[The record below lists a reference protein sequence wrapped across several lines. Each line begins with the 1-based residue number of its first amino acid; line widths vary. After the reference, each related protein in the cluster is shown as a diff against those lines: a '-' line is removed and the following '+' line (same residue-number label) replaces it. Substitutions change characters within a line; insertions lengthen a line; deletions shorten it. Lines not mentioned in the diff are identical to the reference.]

1 MPDKILLVDDEPAI
15 LSAFGRTLRHGT
27 IKARRP
33 DFPEFSIET
42 ADGGE
47 AAMAAI
53 RTHGPYAV
61 IISDLRMP
69 GMDGVTLLEGARA
82 AAPES
87 VRIMLTGQGDITT
100 AIDAVNR
107 GALFR
112 FLTKPCPPD
121 TLIAAVEAGLAQY
134 QLVIAERQLL
144 DQTLAGSV
152 KVLTEVLT
160 LVNPT
165 ASSRA
170 LRVSRLVGHMVERL
184 QLPDAWQLELASLL
198 SQIGYLALGVEPDAN
213 GGAVTVPD
221 DGQPRGQMHPDAA
234 RDLLAHIPRLER
246 VAAIVGGQA
255 DAYDP
260 ADGAIP
266 LRDRDQVRLG
276 SQVLRVA
283 IAFDAGLCGGLSH
296 DDALSRLRL
305 RPGLYDPVLVNALTG
320 AELPAAAYVP
330 RRVPVADLCAGMLLD
345 QDVRNGSGLLLI
357 ARGQEVT
364 LPLLIRLRSLVTAG
378 AIDTQLRVLARAE

>member
-1 MPDKILLVDDEPAI
+1 MSEKVLLVDDEPAI
-15 LSAFGRTLRHGT
+15 LSAFTRMLRYEP

-33 DFPEFSIET
+33 AFPEFSVDT
-42 ADGGE
+42 AAGGE
-47 AAMAAI
+47 AALAAI
-53 RTHGPYAV
+53 ATRGPYAV
-61 IISDLRMP
+61 IVSDLRMP
-69 GMDGVTLLEGARA
+69 GMDGVRLLEKARA

-100 AIDAVNR
+100 AIEAVNR

-121 TLIAAVEAGLAQY
+121 TLIGAIEAGLTQY

-170 LRVSRLVGHMVERL
+170 LRVRRLVGHIVERL
-184 QLPDAWQLELASLL
+184 KLADAWQLELASLL
-198 SQIGYLALGVEPDAN
+198 SQIGYQALGLEPEADP
-213 GGAVTVPD
+213 GGAPAE
-221 DGQPRGQMHPDAA
+221 GRGPGQMHPGAA
-234 RDLLAHIPRLER
+234 RDLLAHIPRLEQ
-246 VAAIVGGQA
+246 VAAMVGGQTDPYDLA
-255 DAYDP
+255 DA
-260 ADGAIP
+260 AVP

-283 IAFDAGLCGGLSH
+283 IEFDAGVCAGLSH
-296 DDALSRLRL
+296 EEALSRLRL
-305 RPGLYDPVLVNALTG
+305 RPGLYDPVLVDALSE

-330 RRVPVADLCAGMLLD
+330 RRVAAGELCSGMLLD
-345 QDVRNGSGLLLI
+345 QDVRNRSGLLLV
-357 ARGQEVT
+357 ARGAEVT
-364 LPLLIRLRSLVTAG
+364 MPLLIRLRSLVTAG
-378 AIDTQLRVLARAE
+378 VIDTQLRVLARAE